1 VSVDVDRVAVPYAGV
16 VSRGIALAAD
26 VVLATIVTTV
36 LSVVVRLFFEAIG
49 YNTSGTSHA
58 GAIAFVLSLPVA
70 FAIYCTAFWALVGR
84 TPGMTMMGV
93 HVVDT
98 RMRRPGVVRS
108 FVRVVCYAVSAI
120 LFIGFVWAAFDAR
133 RQAFHDKIAR
143 TFVLYDA

>member
-58 GAIAFVLSLPVA
+58 GAVAFVLSLPVA

-143 TFVLYDA
+143 TLVLYDT